1 MNADLLRTRF
11 MEIMQRHRGR
21 VSAIDRRKLLYELQC
36 YEPAL
41 DDRRFRDLY
50 ANLPVCTCQAGM
62 FLPRTPAE
70 VQEFREY
77 ITRGWGHE
85 LAHKRVTIVL
95 AYYPELAPA
104 NMTQAALDFDRRQEE
119 SEVSA
124 LGPKLVGLVPAEI
137 LK

>member
-21 VSAIDRRKLLYELQC
+21 ANAIDRKRLLYELQC
-36 YEPAL
+36 YEPTL

-50 ANLPVCTCQAGM
+50 ANLPVCTCQGGM

-85 LAHKRVTIVL
+85 LAHKRVKIVL
-95 AYYPELAPA
+95 AYYPHLTPA
-104 NMTQAALDFDRRQEE
+104 SMTQQNLFERRKEE
-119 SEVSA
+119 SA
-124 LGPKLVGLVPAEI
+124 AAIGGGDR
-137 LK
+137 